1 MRRIV
6 IVLLMISLITVP
18 APAYAEEVVLEGFAT
33 FNFPSTVKLRKT
45 GCQEIKINYVTDEDL
60 PRENSVM
67 IVAITPVNSR
77 RAHGYAA
84 WLSTLTYMGDDAL
97 PPMARLG
104 VLPVKVCRKAW
115 QYSEKATRLTPAVT
129 AGTYQI
135 IFGGSFYDAVTGEM
149 KEGKIEISR
158 KIKFTK

>member
-1 MRRIV
+1 MV
-6 IVLLMISLITVP
+6 IP
-18 APAYAEEVVLEGFAT
+18 APANADEVVLEGFAT

-45 GCQEIKINYVTDEDL
+45 GCQEIKVNYVTDEDL

-67 IVAITPVNSR
+67 IVAITPMNSR

-84 WLSTLTYMGDDAL
+84 WLSTLTYMGEDAL
-97 PPMARLG
+97 PAMARIG
-104 VLPVKVCRKAW
+104 TLPIKVCRKAW
-115 QYSEKATRLTPAVT
+115 MFSAKATKLTPAIT
-129 AGTYQI
+129 PGTYQI

-149 KEGKIEISR
+149 NDGKIEISR